1 MTNDQ
6 ATMTNGNAA
15 IQSDF
20 GRAATTLLVIGIW
33 SLVILS
39 LISSNATGQES
50 LDDLEDQALRDAV
63 AAVAPSVVQI
73 ETVGGLERVGKL
85 LVSTG
90 PTTGLVVSEDGYIL
104 SSAFNFVQKPTSI
117 LVTLPSGKRAPAQIV
132 ARDQSRML
140 VLLKVTTTEKLVV
153 PAAVPRSEMQVGQW
167 AIAVGRTL
175 SKSEPNFSVRIVSAL
190 DRIWGKAIQTD
201 AKISPVN
208 YGGPLIDI
216 RGRVLGVLVPLS
228 PQGQESEIAGVEWYD
243 SGIGFAVPLAD
254 IRERLET
261 LKAGKDLSPGILGV
275 ALKKG
280 DIYSLPA
287 EVLSAR
293 ADGPAGKAG
302 LKAGDVI
309 VEVDGEAIERQAQLR
324 HALGRRYAGDQV
336 KVAVRRGGERIE
348 TELMLAEKLAPY
360 QHPFL
365 GVLPL
370 RTAGPEIR
378 VRFVYPESPAAK
390 AGVQPGDRVVSI
402 NQGPVTGRMEIL
414 DQVALLEPGKKVV
427 LGLERGAEKLSLELT
442 PAKLPTEIPPELPP
456 AQEQPAKAPAPQPT
470 TGIVEIKLP
479 EEKNDCLALVP
490 DSYHP
495 DVPHGVVI
503 WLHGPGG
510 IARETLASR
519 WKAAAEKHH
528 LIVLA
533 PQATNPAKW
542 EPTDVPFVRK
552 TLDDLASHYQVDRSR
567 IAVYGYQSAGTMAYL
582 VGLQNLDRVRAIIA
596 VDAAP
601 PARTVLPEND
611 PLVRLAF
618 YLASAEKSP
627 AAAAIKAAGERL
639 NAAFFPVTNAAL
651 GEQSRDLTDTE
662 LIDLGRWLDAL
673 DRI

>member
-1 MTNDQ
+1 
-6 ATMTNGNAA
+6 
-15 IQSDF
+15 
-20 GRAATTLLVIGIW
+20 
-33 SLVILS
+33 
-39 LISSNATGQES
+39 
-50 LDDLEDQALRDAV
+50 
-63 AAVAPSVVQI
+63 
-73 ETVGGLERVGKL
+73 
-85 LVSTG
+85 
-90 PTTGLVVSEDGYIL
+90 
-104 SSAFNFVQKPTSI
+104 
-117 LVTLPSGKRAPAQIV
+117 VT
-132 ARDQSRML
+132 
-140 VLLKVTTTEKLVV
+140 
-153 PAAVPRSEMQVGQW
+153 
-167 AIAVGRTL
+167 
-175 SKSEPNFSVRIVSAL
+175 
-190 DRIWGKAIQTD
+190 
-201 AKISPVN
+201 
-208 YGGPLIDI
+208 
-216 RGRVLGVLVPLS
+216 
-228 PQGQESEIAGVEWYD
+228 
-243 SGIGFAVPLAD
+243 
-254 IRERLET
+254 
-261 LKAGKDLSPGILGV
+261 
-275 ALKKG
+275 
-280 DIYSLPA
+280 
-287 EVLSAR
+287 
-293 ADGPAGKAG
+293 
-302 LKAGDVI
+302 
-309 VEVDGEAIERQAQLR
+309 
-324 HALGRRYAGDQV
+324 
-336 KVAVRRGGERIE
+336 
-348 TELMLAEKLAPY
+348 
-360 QHPFL
+360 
-365 GVLPL
+365 
-370 RTAGPEIR
+370 
-378 VRFVYPESPAAK
+378 
-390 AGVQPGDRVVSI
+390 I

>member
-1 MTNDQ
+1 MTIAKCKSHDESSGTCWLRSSFCILHFALIILTIPLLNP
-6 ATMTNGNAA
+6 A
-15 IQSDF
+15 IAQD
-20 GRAATTLLVIGIW
+20 
-33 SLVILS
+33 
-39 LISSNATGQES
+39 S

-85 LVSTG
+85 LVGTG
-90 PTTGLVVSEDGYIL
+90 PTTGLVVAEDGYIL
-104 SSAFNFVQKPTSI
+104 SSAINFVQKPTSI

-132 ARDQSRML
+132 ARDNSRML
-140 VLLKVTTTEKLVV
+140 VLLKVSTTEKLAV

-175 SKSEPNFSVRIVSAL
+175 SKSEPNYSVRIVSAL

-228 PQGQESEIAGVEWYD
+228 PQGQESEIAGAEWYD
-243 SGIGFAVPLAD
+243 SGIGFAVPLED
-254 IRERLET
+254 INARLET
-261 LKAGKDLSPGILGV
+261 LKGGKDLHPGVLGV

-280 DIYSLPA
+280 DVYSLPA

-309 VEVDGEAIERQAQLR
+309 VEVDGDAIERQTQLR
-324 HALGRRYAGDQV
+324 HALGRHYAGDRI
-336 KVAVRRGGERIE
+336 KIAVRRGSERIE
-348 TELMLAEKLAPY
+348 AEVTLAEKLAPY

-365 GVLPL
+365 GILPR
-370 RTAGPEIR
+370 RTPGSEIR

-390 AGVQPGDRVVSI
+390 AGIQVGDRITSV
-402 NQGPVTGRMEIL
+402 NQGPVTGRLEII
-414 DQVALLEPGKKVV
+414 DQVALLEPGKKVS
-427 LGLERGAEKLSLELT
+427 LGLARSSETLTVELT
-442 PAKLPTEIPPELPP
+442 PAKLPTDLPPELPP
-456 AQEQPAKAPAPQPT
+456 AQEPPAKAVKLKPA
-470 TGIVEIKLP
+470 TGLVEIKLP
-479 EEKNDCLALVP
+479 EEKNECLAFVP

-503 WLHGPGG
+503 WLHGPEGLS
-510 IARETLASR
+510 REKLSSR

-542 EPTDVPFVRK
+542 EPTDSAFVRK

-567 IAVYGYQSAGTMAYL
+567 IAVYGYQTAGTMAYL
-582 VGLQNLDRVRAIIA
+582 VALTNLDRVRAVIA

-627 AAAAIKAAGERL
+627 AAGAIKAVSQRL
-639 NAAFFPVTNAAL
+639 QAALFPVTVMAL
-651 GEQSRDLTDTE
+651 GDQSRDLTE
-662 LIDLGRWLDAL
+662 AEILHLARWIDAL